1 MKKQQM
7 AIDKPVRNI
16 NIIVNLSLMGTV
28 NIIVNANIPIPKAV
42 ANDNTTL
49 IIAFLNIIFVRVF
62 IVQIIQ
68 ILMKVKLKINPSQIF
83 SLV

>member
-16 NIIVNLSLMGTV
+16 NIIVNLSLIGTV

-42 ANDNTTL
+42 ANDNPTL
-49 IIAFLNIIFVRVF
+49 IIAFLTNIFVRVF

-68 ILMKVKLKINPSQIF
+68 ISMKVKI
-83 SLV
+83 